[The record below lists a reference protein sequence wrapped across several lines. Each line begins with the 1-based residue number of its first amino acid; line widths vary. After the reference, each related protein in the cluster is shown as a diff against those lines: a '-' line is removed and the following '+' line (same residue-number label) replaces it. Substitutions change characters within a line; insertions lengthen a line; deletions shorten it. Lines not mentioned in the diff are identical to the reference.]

1 MKKLISTIIL
11 LLTLSQMA
19 YGMSADEY
27 YQSGKEKLSSNN
39 YKGAI
44 ADLTKAIDIE
54 PASHADYYYQ
64 RSVAKSWADDIQ
76 GALSD
81 MDKAI
86 SIDAK
91 QYKYYYNRSII
102 KSGLDDYKG
111 CIADLRKTLD
121 LHFDLA
127 YIAKLNKTI
136 DIAEQKEH
144 PEAYTYYA
152 SGIKKAKNGD
162 YRGAID
168 DYNKAIELS
177 PSYGDYYFSRSNA
190 KDNLKDH
197 QGALDDAKNAARCN
211 NYESRYYYS
220 VGNAL
225 TWFNE
230 DGGNMSNIVAFYGVA
245 ARYNTESTNAD
256 RYSKA
261 LKEAQTLYDEMKAE
275 NARAM
280 ECLEFYTEE
289 GYYGGL
295 MLHNRCNRK
304 ITAALSSKYNSE
316 YYVFLEPNKSQRIG
330 PANGDNEDRI
340 LRAWMYGNGYS
351 F

>member
-1 MKKLISTIIL
+1 MKKLILTAIL
-11 LLTLSQMA
+11 LLTLSQTA

-27 YQSGKEKLSSNN
+27 YQSGKDKLSSDN

-44 ADLTKAIDIE
+44 ADLTKAIELE

-64 RSVAKSWADDIQ
+64 RSVAKSWVNDMP

-81 MDKAI
+81 MDTAI
-86 SIDAK
+86 SIDSK

-102 KSGLDDYKG
+102 KSGLEDYKG

-127 YIAKLNKTI
+127 YIRKLNTMI
-136 DIAEQKEH
+136 DIAETKEH
-144 PEAYTYYA
+144 LEAYTYYTD
-152 SGIKKAKNGD
+152 GIKKAKSGN

-168 DYNKAIELS
+168 AYNKAIALS
-177 PSYGDYYFSRSNA
+177 PDYGDYYFSRSNA
-190 KDNLKDH
+190 KDKLEDH
-197 QGALDDAKNAARCN
+197 QGTLDDAKQAARSN
-211 NYESRYYYS
+211 NYESRYYYA

-230 DGGNMSNIVAFYGVA
+230 NGENMSNIVAFYGVA
-245 ARYNTESTNAD
+245 VRYNTDSANTD

-261 LKEAQTLYDEMKAE
+261 LKEAQDLYKEMKEE
-275 NARAM
+275 NAKAM
-280 ECLEFYTEE
+280 ECLEFYAEE
-289 GYYGGL
+289 GYNGGL

-304 ITAALSSKYNSE
+304 ITAALSSKWNSE
-316 YYVFLEPNKSQRIG
+316 YYVFLKPNTSQRIG
-330 PANGDNEDRI
+330 PANGNAEDKI
-340 LRAWMYGNGYS
+340 LRGWMYGNGYS